1 MSVLHHK
8 LILARQRN
16 LSLPAQKTYPCPP
29 KNLSLPAPKKPI
41 LHPPPP
47 KKNLSLPAPKNLS
60 LPAPK
65 NLSLPGLNPNPAGP
79 RPNLTYQQSFF
90 LNNLTKPN
98 LT

>member
-47 KKNLSLPAPKNLS
+47 QKKPILARPKKPIL
-60 LPAPK
+60 ARPK
-65 NLSLPGLNPNPAGP
+65 KPILA
-79 RPNLTYQQSFF
+79 RP
-90 LNNLTKPN
+90 KP
-98 LT
+98 